1 MKKSLF
7 FLIFLLSLQGVSAQR
22 MRDVFA
28 SMPDSVLEV
37 MTKNNRLDCIDFIE
51 NNMEAR
57 VRNRFDGFSE
67 LKTLTEDYLNLNLT
81 SSCLVEMK
89 LLPVADSIS
98 YICVVKTY
106 SGPVR
111 ESTVAVYTD
120 KWKLLPHEKWIKWPE
135 YNDFWQANDSITDV
149 DIRSMQREQAMHF
162 MSACLSADQT
172 RLTLEVQ
179 LDKTDEEKDKKMKSV
194 LHPLVYEWK
203 RESKSFIPEF

>member
-7 FLIFLLSLQGVSAQR
+7 FLIFLLSLQGAFAQR

-120 KWKLLPHEKWIKWPE
+120 KWKLLPREKWIKWPE

-162 MSACLSADQT
+162 VSACLSADQT

>member
-7 FLIFLLSLQGVSAQR
+7 FLIFLLSLQGASAQR

-67 LKTLTEDYLNLNLT
+67 LKNLTEDYLNLNLT

-120 KWKLLPHEKWIKWPE
+120 KWKLLSREKWIKWPE

-162 MSACLSADQT
+162 VSACLSADQT

>member
-7 FLIFLLSLQGVSAQR
+7 FLIFLLSLQGASAQR

-67 LKTLTEDYLNLNLT
+67 LNTLTEDYLNLNLT

-111 ESTVAVYTD
+111 ESEVTVYTD
-120 KWKLLPHEKWIKWPE
+120 KWKLLPREKWIKWPE

-149 DIRSMQREQAMHF
+149 DIRSTQREQAMHF
-162 MSACLSADQT
+162 VSACLSADQT

-179 LDKTDEEKDKKMKSV
+179 LDKTDEEK
-194 LHPLVYEWK
+194 E
-203 RESKSFIPEF
+203 PE

>member
-67 LKTLTEDYLNLNLT
+67 LKTLTKDYLNLNLT

-106 SGPVR
+106 SDLFVKVR
-111 ESTVAVYTD
+111 WLYIQTNGSCCHV
-120 KWKLLPHEKWIKWPE
+120 KNGLSGL
-135 YNDFWQANDSITDV
+135 SITISGRPTIQLPMWISV
-149 DIRSMQREQAMHF
+149 PCSVSRPCILCRHVCRLIRR
-162 MSACLSADQT
+162 D
-172 RLTLEVQ
+172 
-179 LDKTDEEKDKKMKSV
+179 
-194 LHPLVYEWK
+194 
-203 RESKSFIPEF
+203 

>member
-7 FLIFLLSLQGVSAQR
+7 FLIFLLSLQGASAQR

-67 LKTLTEDYLNLNLT
+67 LNILTEDYLNLNLT

-111 ESTVAVYTD
+111 ESEVTVYTD
-120 KWKLLPHEKWIKWPE
+120 KWKLLPREKWIQWPE

-162 MSACLSADQT
+162 VSACLSADQT

-203 RESKSFIPEF
+203 RESKSFIPES

>member
-7 FLIFLLSLQGVSAQR
+7 FLIFLLSLQGASAQR

-67 LKTLTEDYLNLNLT
+67 LNILTEDYLNLNLT

-111 ESTVAVYTD
+111 ESEVTVYTD
-120 KWKLLPHEKWIKWPE
+120 KWKLLPREKWIQWPE

-162 MSACLSADQT
+162 VSVCLSADQT

-203 RESKSFIPEF
+203 RESKSFIPES